1 MCCIQNYQ
9 SSTKIN
15 NVNRKLGDS
24 VTILQANPELGTTF
38 KLITACMQKLAH
50 MLMRKRFAIFPSMGS
65 SVERET
71 GHI

>member
-9 SSTKIN
+9 SSTKMN

-24 VTILQANPELGTTF
+24 VTILQANPELGTAL
-38 KLITACMQKLAH
+38 LITAGMQKLAH